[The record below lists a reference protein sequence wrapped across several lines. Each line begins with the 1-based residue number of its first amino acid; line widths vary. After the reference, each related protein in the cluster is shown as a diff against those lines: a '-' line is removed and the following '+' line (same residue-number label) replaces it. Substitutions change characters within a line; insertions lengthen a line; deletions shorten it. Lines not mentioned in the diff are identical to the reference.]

1 MGTIMGT
8 AAYMSPEQARGRA
21 VDKRSDIWAF
31 GAVLYEML
39 TGRRAFDGEDVSD
52 TLANILKGEPDWSA
66 LPPGTPPA
74 IERVLRRCLTKDP
87 RLRTHD
93 VADVRIELDERA
105 SAMQRPCTLPLV
117 GAPVAEGFRAM
128 AWFGVALALAAIAGF
143 ALWRGRAP
151 EPVAQP
157 VLRFQIPPPASTRLV
172 LWVVEELAA

>member
-1 MGTIMGT
+1 
-8 AAYMSPEQARGRA
+8 MSPEQARGRA

-117 GAPVAEGFRAM
+117 GAP
-128 AWFGVALALAAIAGF
+128 
-143 ALWRGRAP
+143 GR
-151 EPVAQP
+151 
-157 VLRFQIPPPASTRLV
+157 
-172 LWVVEELAA
+172 